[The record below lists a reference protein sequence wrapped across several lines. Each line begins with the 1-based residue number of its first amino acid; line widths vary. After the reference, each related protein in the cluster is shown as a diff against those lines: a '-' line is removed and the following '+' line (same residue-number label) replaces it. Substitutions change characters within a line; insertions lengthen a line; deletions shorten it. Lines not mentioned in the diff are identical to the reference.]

1 MKASCLKRG
10 WTRAVGLAGLI
21 ALLVTTAYAA
31 DAPPLHPKYHLPA
44 AAFAYVGNARDPA
57 TWKLPYRHA
66 DGSADARRLPA
77 AIEAMIETWRGRR
90 ANVPAAARHQVLERL
105 ARAADELGRM
115 PPKAAHPKPL
125 YRKLAAAL
133 RAQ

>member
-1 MKASCLKRG
+1 MLR
-10 WTRAVGLAGLI
+10 RPI
-21 ALLVTTAYAA
+21 TTARLFAFVVLFGMAA
-31 DAPPLHPKYHLPA
+31 HAGEAPLLHPKYHLPA
-44 AAFAYVGNARDPA
+44 ASFAYVGDPHDPA

-66 DGSADARRLPA
+66 DGSVDGRRLPA

-105 ARAADELGRM
+105 AQAANELGRM
-115 PPKAAHPKPL
+115 PPRATHPKPL

-133 RAQ
+133 R